1 MADFKLPRAVLF
13 DAAGTLLYPVP
24 PVIEVYARVA
34 GQWGYLAAPGD
45 VAGRYHAAWSRRQ
58 ARTPHDDGRTSEAD
72 ERAWWR
78 ALVAE
83 VFPGAAAIDQIFA
96 ALWTHFA
103 QPAHWQLFD
112 DVVPALASLRS
123 AGIPWY
129 IASNFDARLEQIC
142 RGQPGLVD
150 CAGLFISSRI
160 GFRKPASGFFST
172 VQQALGC
179 EPGELLLV
187 GDDLECDYLAARRCG
202 WRALLVDRGGRR
214 QDAETIARLDEL
226 SEILLGRER

>member
-1 MADFKLPRAVLF
+1 MADSKLPRAVLF

-24 PVIEVYARVA
+24 PVVEVYARVA
-34 GQWGYLAAPGD
+34 SQWGYAAAPAD
-45 VAGRYHAAWSRRQ
+45 VATRYHAAWSRRH
-58 ARTPHDDGRTSEAD
+58 ACTAHNDGRTSEDD

-78 ALVAE
+78 ALVEE
-83 VFPGAAAIDQIFA
+83 VFPHAAAIDHIFA
-96 ALWTHFA
+96 ALWEHFA

-112 DVVPALASLRS
+112 DVPSAIASLQS

-129 IASNFDARLEQIC
+129 IASNFDARLESIC
-142 RGQPGLVD
+142 RGQPGLAG

-160 GFRKPASGFFST
+160 GFRKPAAGFFLT

-179 EPGELLLV
+179 EPGELLLI

-202 WRALLVDRGGRR
+202 WRALLVDRGGCR
-214 QDAETIARLDEL
+214 QEAESMTRLDEL
-226 SEILLGRER
+226 AEILLGR